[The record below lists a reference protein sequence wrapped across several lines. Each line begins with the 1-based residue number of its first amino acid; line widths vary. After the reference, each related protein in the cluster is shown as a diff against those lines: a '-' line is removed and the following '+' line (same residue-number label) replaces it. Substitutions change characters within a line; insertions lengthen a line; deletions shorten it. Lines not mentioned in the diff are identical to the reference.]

1 MTTMHTAAGFRAS
14 VRLSAHLQRILID
27 LITLQLNA
35 KQTHWNLVGRNFR
48 DLHLQLD
55 EIVDLAR
62 ESADTVAERM
72 RAVHAVPDGRPTTV
86 AADTDL
92 PQLPPGEQHT
102 STIVDLMTDPA
113 PPHRRRTPH
122 GPRRGGRRG
131 SHHRRSAAP
140 DHRRHRETGLDAR
153 LGEPEHLI
161 TRARRTGAPRNIRAC
176 APPLRTWSPRS
187 DSRRIRC
194 RARCR
199 RGRGRAGQR

>member
-1 MTTMHTAAGFRAS
+1 MTTMHTATGFRAS

-92 PQLPPGEQHT
+92 PQLPPGEQNT
-102 STIVDLMTDPA
+102 STIVDLMTDQLY
-113 PPHRRRTPH
+113 RT
-122 GPRRGGRRG
+122 
-131 SHHRRSAAP
+131 A
-140 DHRRHRETGLDAR
+140 
-153 LGEPEHLI
+153 
-161 TRARRTGAPRNIRAC
+161 GA
-176 APPLRTWSPRS
+176 LRTVHDEVDAEDPTTADLLHQIIGGIEKQAWMLGSESRS
-187 DSRRIRC
+187 V
-194 RARCR
+194 
-199 RGRGRAGQR
+199 